1 MNTKQCSCNSVSALV
16 PPSPCPSE
24 CPDIHFTL
32 ATSESESSFKRH
44 RSPDSTSSDKSY
56 LSTGSYSSPS
66 TLYRTVTLLL
76 LVVCIALSAAVISLF
91 LLISDLRNKLDDEI
105 EGHGGVS
112 GRLCVPCAD
121 LKFGPF
127 PEDNE
132 HLTKLNKKTV
142 NGVEVCCGN
151 SPNQTSA
158 ILGLVGFTLFVS
170 GFFFFKETLC
180 HVPFFLKKKPL

>member
-1 MNTKQCSCNSVSALV
+1 MNTKQCSCSSVSALV

-32 ATSESESSFKRH
+32 ATSGSESSFKRP

-121 LKFGPF
+121 LKFVPPWHF
-127 PEDNE
+127 F
-132 HLTKLNKKTV
+132 KIYFRS
-142 NGVEVCCGN
+142 EVI
-151 SPNQTSA
+151 A
-158 ILGLVGFTLFVS
+158 ILRFFKVNFVS
-170 GFFFFKETLC
+170 K
-180 HVPFFLKKKPL
+180 VSQKRVKI

>member
-1 MNTKQCSCNSVSALV
+1 MISVIGNDRMNSNQCSCSSVSALV

-24 CPDIHFTL
+24 SPDVHFTL
-32 ATSESESSFKRH
+32 ATSESEISFKRP

-56 LSTGSYSSPS
+56 LSTGSYTYPS
-66 TLYRTVTLLL
+66 TVYRTLTLLL
-76 LVVCIALSAAVISLF
+76 LVICIAMSAAVISLF

-105 EGHGGVS
+105 QRQNKIS
-112 GRLCVPCAD
+112 GKVCVPCAD

-132 HLTKLNKKTV
+132 HMSKLMKKTV

-151 SPNQTSA
+151 SPNQTA
-158 ILGLVGFTLFVS
+158 TILSLVDIICCANALTQCLI
-170 GFFFFKETLC
+170 ENQ
-180 HVPFFLKKKPL
+180 